1 MPSQARSGPSTPA
14 LAGASAAHYVVNMQT
29 NNRVFDDLAALL
41 TNAVGA
47 AKGARD
53 EVSLLLRQQGE
64 RIAGD
69 LALASREELEVVKD
83 LARQALAHLEKLD
96 ARLAAID
103 ARLERL
109 ESAGVAPVADAGN
122 AAKPE

>member
-1 MPSQARSGPSTPA
+1 MLER
-14 LAGASAAHYVVNMQT
+14 MQT

-41 TNAVGA
+41 TNAMGA

-69 LALASREELEVVKD
+69 LALASREETEVAKD
-83 LARQALAHLEKLD
+83 LARQALARLD
-96 ARLAAID
+96 VIDQRLAEIE
-103 ARLERL
+103 RRL
-109 ESAGVAPVADAGN
+109 ESVRPAGESPGTD
-122 AAKPE
+122 

>member
-1 MPSQARSGPSTPA
+1 
-14 LAGASAAHYVVNMQT
+14 MQT

-41 TNAVGA
+41 TNAMGA

-69 LALASREELEVVKD
+69 LALASREEVEVAKE
-83 LARQALAHLEKLD
+83 LARQALARLEAID
-96 ARLAAID
+96 QRLAAIEG
-103 ARLERL
+103 RLEAIAA
-109 ESAGVAPVADAGN
+109 EPPGGN
-122 AAKPE
+122 PPGTD

>member
-1 MPSQARSGPSTPA
+1 
-14 LAGASAAHYVVNMQT
+14 MQT

-41 TNAVGA
+41 TNAMGA

-69 LALASREELEVVKD
+69 LELASREEVDVAKE
-83 LARQALAHLEKLD
+83 LARQALARLD
-96 ARLAAID
+96 ALDQRLASIEK
-103 ARLERL
+103 RLETM
-109 ESAGVAPVADAGN
+109 AGGEPSGGDAPQAD
-122 AAKPE
+122 

>member
-1 MPSQARSGPSTPA
+1 
-14 LAGASAAHYVVNMQT
+14 MQT

-53 EVSLLLRQQGE
+53 EVALLLRQQGE

-69 LALASREELEVVKD
+69 LELASREELEVVKD
-83 LARQALAHLEKLD
+83 LARQALSRLD
-96 ARLAAID
+96 ALNDRLGAIE
-103 ARLERL
+103 ARLERV
-109 ESAGVAPVADAGN
+109 ESWAGPRTPADENAPGT
-122 AAKPE
+122 E

>member
-1 MPSQARSGPSTPA
+1 
-14 LAGASAAHYVVNMQT
+14 MQT

-41 TNAVGA
+41 TSAVGA

-53 EVSLLLRQQGE
+53 EVALLLRQQGE

-69 LALASREELEVVKD
+69 LALASREEVEVVKD
-83 LARQALAHLEKLD
+83 LARQALARLEALDERLD
-96 ARLAAID
+96 AIE

-109 ESAGVAPVADAGN
+109 EPRAQADRPQAEDAPGT
-122 AAKPE
+122 E

>member
-1 MPSQARSGPSTPA
+1 
-14 LAGASAAHYVVNMQT
+14 MQT

-53 EVSLLLRQQGE
+53 EVALLLRQQGE

-69 LALASREELEVVKD
+69 LELASREELEVVKD
-83 LARQALAHLEKLD
+83 LARQALTRLD
-96 ARLAAID
+96 ALNDRLGAIE
-103 ARLERL
+103 ARLERV
-109 ESAGVAPVADAGN
+109 ESSAGPRTPADENAPGT
-122 AAKPE
+122 E

>member
-1 MPSQARSGPSTPA
+1 MFGP
-14 LAGASAAHYVVNMQT
+14 MQT

-41 TNAVGA
+41 TNAMGA

-69 LALASREELEVVKD
+69 LALASREEVEVAKE
-83 LARQALAHLEKLD
+83 LARQALARLEVID
-96 ARLAAID
+96 QRLAEIE
-103 ARLERL
+103 RRL
-109 ESAGVAPVADAGN
+109 ESVGAAPAGGDRSGTD
-122 AAKPE
+122 